1 MKILKFSILL
11 LVLVMASCKPAKYA
25 DLPDGMY
32 ADLITN
38 KGDILVKLEFEKTP
52 ITVANFVSLAKG
64 TNEFVTDSLKGVPFY
79 NGTSFHRVIPDFM
92 IQGGDKLGTGS
103 GNPGYKFIDEF
114 PKDSVGELL
123 LTHSSAGILS
133 MANSGP
139 TTNGSQFFITHKE
152 TPWLDGKHTVFG
164 NVTQGQDVVDSIVK
178 NDYLKKV
185 EIINVGKTA
194 KSFKAS
200 ELFSDYYKKEL
211 EVQKAREQ
219 AVLKAVESALNKFNE
234 HLVKA
239 IELPSGLKYS
249 IIETKN
255 GSFPKIGQSVKVNYI
270 GYFEDGTIFDT
281 SYAKIAKAYGV
292 YDENRAKHNG
302 YAPIQTVY
310 GPEARL
316 IPGFKEGLQKM
327 RIGDKAMFFVPSH
340 LGYGPQGASGVIPP
354 NTDLIFE
361 LEIVETLE

>member
-1 MKILKFSILL
+1 MKILKLSILL
-11 LVLVMASCKPAKYA
+11 VALAIVSCKPAKYA

-32 ADLITN
+32 ADLVTN
-38 KGDILVKLEFEKTP
+38 RGDVLVKLEFEKTP
-52 ITVANFVSLAKG
+52 ITVANFVSLAQG

-79 NGTSFHRVIPDFM
+79 DGTVFHRVIPDFM
-92 IQGGDKLGTGS
+92 IQGGDRLGTGS
-103 GNPGYKFIDEF
+103 GDPGYKFIDEF

-123 LTHSSAGILS
+123 LKHASAGILS

-139 TTNGSQFFITHKE
+139 ISNGSQFFITHKD

-164 NVTQGQDVVDSIVK
+164 GVTKGQEIVDAIVK

-185 EIINVGKTA
+185 EIINVGKAA
-194 KSFKAS
+194 KSFNAS
-200 ELFSDYYKKEL
+200 EVFSDYYRKEM
-211 EVQKAREQ
+211 EAQKAKEQ
-219 AVLKAVESALNKFNE
+219 AVLKAVEDALNKFNE
-234 HLVKA
+234 NLVKA

-255 GSFPKIGQSVKVNYI
+255 GSYPKNGQSVKVNYI

-281 SYAKIAKAYGV
+281 SYAKVAKAYGV
-292 YDENRAKHNG
+292 FDEERAKQNG
-302 YAPIQTVY
+302 YAPFTAVY

-327 RIGDKAMFFVPSH
+327 RVGDRAMFFVPSH

-361 LEIVETLE
+361 LEIVE